1 MPVLLPPPMPRFSCS
16 ITRTSGNRSRTSATV
31 PSVEPLSTTITSRSR
46 TDARHCSIH
55 GSAFHVTTTTDTSG
69 TAPRHGA
76 LRPWGAP
83 VEYLLPEDHG
93 ESRQGEQD
101 RHHEEEEAAGEGGV
115 GVDSEIPEEADEE
128 RLAHAEAV
136 DRERHEHDEEEQRAE
151 DDVREEREVDA
162 DGAAGRVDREHAR
175 QLQSD
180 ADGADDEQR
189 PGVLAI
195 AVNPLV
201 DGTRGPLDAE
211 ALCDRQSERQAP
223 PHRAGEE
230 DESGQDRCD
239 HEDRLG
245 PQVGPDRVPP
255 NRQEEADACEQ
266 ERHRAAKGAFE
277 QHGAGDRGALAR
289 MPPHRLDDP

>member
-1 MPVLLPPPMPRFSCS
+1 MKRYSVASRQSVGSPRTARWSEPSTFRRRGPATAASGCASANSTSRSIPSATTQASELSRKKYRPAAARMPVLLPPPMPRFSCS

-162 DGAAGRVDREHAR
+162 HGAAGRVDREHA
-175 QLQSD
+175 
-180 ADGADDEQR
+180 
-189 PGVLAI
+189 
-195 AVNPLV
+195 
-201 DGTRGPLDAE
+201 
-211 ALCDRQSERQAP
+211 
-223 PHRAGEE
+223 
-230 DESGQDRCD
+230 
-239 HEDRLG
+239 
-245 PQVGPDRVPP
+245 
-255 NRQEEADACEQ
+255 
-266 ERHRAAKGAFE
+266 
-277 QHGAGDRGALAR
+277 
-289 MPPHRLDDP
+289 